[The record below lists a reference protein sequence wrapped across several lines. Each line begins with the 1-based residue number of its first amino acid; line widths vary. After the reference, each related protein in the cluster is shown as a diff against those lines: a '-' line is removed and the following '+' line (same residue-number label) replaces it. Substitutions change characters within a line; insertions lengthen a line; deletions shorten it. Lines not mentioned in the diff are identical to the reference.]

1 MRVDSPALP
10 HSLFRAHLD
19 PLGCGGRHDALRE
32 VSDGIRGDFGTSR
45 SLPFPQK
52 RELSTLY
59 FNDLTESASIRIP
72 VSGVSPRRPSLR
84 APLFRAFRCVSC
96 FLSRTDG
103 ELHGVQ
109 LDQPSAHPSTVSGD
123 SAERRDLQA
132 AGDVFCAE
140 QLSLRAVRSDVLSA
154 RPTHAP
160 AGHGAVHLF
169 PAGAGEFAA
178 TAVGG
183 GDGAGGGGGAG
194 NDDVHARHSPAG
206 KPRAH
211 LRQHHRGAGD
221 ARDGGG

>member
-32 VSDGIRGDFGTSR
+32 VSDGIRGDFETR
-45 SLPFPQK
+45 AVDAVLQRPD
-52 RELSTLY
+52 R
-59 FNDLTESASIRIP
+59 IRLD
-72 VSGVSPRRPSLR
+72 SRPSLR
-84 APLFRAFRCVSC
+84 APLFRAFH
-96 FLSRTDG
+96 G